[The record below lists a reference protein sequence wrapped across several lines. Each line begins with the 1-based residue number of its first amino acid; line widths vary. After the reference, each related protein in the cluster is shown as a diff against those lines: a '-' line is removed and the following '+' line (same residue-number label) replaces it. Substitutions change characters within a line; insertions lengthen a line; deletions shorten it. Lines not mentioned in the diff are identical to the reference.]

1 MLALLC
7 DFGLEWELH
16 SDGFGSRK
24 AVLEQPPRMKS
35 LPPVWNVLALWCATS
50 LFCTAAMSAES
61 AFEPAFQQKVLPI
74 LTKHC
79 ADCHGSE
86 EPEAELDLTVPA
98 TLLRGARSGYIVTPG
113 KANASLLTQL
123 LAKGSKP
130 HMPPEGQLS
139 DDEIVTISS
148 WIDSLP
154 ADSLPDR
161 PLLGKGRNH
170 WAFLPPTKAPPPEL
184 TSDEI
189 NGWATSPVD
198 RFIGAK
204 LMTAGIEPTPAASRE
219 LLLRRAFIDLIGLPP
234 LPADVQGF
242 VNDAAPDAYEQRL
255 DELLASPAYGERW
268 GRHWLDLARYADS
281 GGFHD
286 DLDRPHAWRYRDYV
300 IRSLNEDKP
309 YAQFV
314 REQLAGDELKDC
326 TADSLAATAFCR
338 NGPTNDDN
346 MGNNATDREKYRLD
360 LLDDVISTTSS
371 VYLGLTVG
379 CARCH
384 DHKFDPIPQSDY
396 YQLLAIFNNVT
407 RKDVPLDEQGKPAPY
422 AKSAEKGKPAVMAI
436 IDVSNKPRETYVLFR
451 GDLNNRGPQVNAGV
465 PRVFA
470 NSAAPFV
477 PQKNERTTGQR
488 LAFAEWIGSPE
499 NPLTWRVIA
508 NRLWHHHFGRG
519 LVATPSNFGLTGSLP
534 THPELLDW
542 LSLEMAAD
550 GGHWKK
556 MHRQLMTSATYQQA
570 SQSTGRGAEVD
581 PQNLLLWRM
590 NKRRLEAEAIRDNV
604 LAIAGTLK
612 TQHGGPGIKPRI
624 PAELLTASQR
634 NKWPL
639 VKQEGPEHW
648 RRSVYIY
655 VKRQMPFPLLELFD
669 IPSTAHTCDR
679 RQDSTIPT
687 QALVLMND
695 NFTQEQA
702 AWFARRVRWSA
713 ETHSMDSQAKHAL
726 LLALSREPSA
736 TRITEAAD
744 FLRVQ
749 QQVYQTAGQKS
760 ADASEAALV
769 DLCHVLLNCN
779 ELLYVD

>member
-1 MLALLC
+1 MLALLSLLR
-7 DFGLEWELH
+7 LEWGLP
-16 SDGFGSRK
+16 SDSFGSEK
-24 AVLEQPPRMKS
+24 AVLEKPPRMKS
-35 LPPVWNVLALWCATS
+35 LLSLWSFAALLCSFALLGS
-50 LFCTAAMSAES
+50 PAISADPS
-61 AFEPAFQQKVLPI
+61 FEQKVLPI

-86 EPEAELDLTVPA
+86 EPESELNLTTPA

-113 KANASLLTQL
+113 KAGASLLTQL

-130 HMPPEGQLS
+130 HMPPEGQLA
-139 DDEIVTISS
+139 DDEIATISA

-161 PLLGKGRNH
+161 PQLAKGRSH
-170 WAFLPPTKAPPPEL
+170 WAFQPPVKQPLPEL
-184 TSDEI
+184 TNKKI
-189 NGWATSPVD
+189 AGWATTPVD
-198 RFIGAK
+198 AFIGAK
-204 LMTAGIEPTPAASRE
+204 LHAAGIETSPETSRE

-234 LPADVQGF
+234 SPADVQSF
-242 VNDAAPDAYEQRL
+242 VADAAPDAYEQRL
-255 DELLASPAYGERW
+255 DALLASPAYGERW

-281 GGFHD
+281 GGFHE

-314 REQLAGDELKDC
+314 REQLAGDELSEVS
-326 TADSLAATAFCR
+326 ADSLAATAFCR

-396 YQLLAIFNNVT
+396 YQLLAVFNNIT
-407 RKDVPLDEQGKPAPY
+407 RKDVPLDGQGVPSPY

-436 IDVSNKPRETYVLFR
+436 IDASNKPRETYVLFR
-451 GDLNNRGPQVNAGV
+451 GDLSNRGPQVNAGV

-470 NSAAPFV
+470 QSAASFAPR
-477 PQKNERTTGQR
+477 KNERTTGQR

-499 NPLTWRVIA
+499 NPLAWRVIA

-556 MHRQLMTSATYQQA
+556 AHRMLMTSATYRQA

-604 LAIAGTLK
+604 LAIAGTLR
-612 TQHGGPGIKPRI
+612 THHGGPGIKPRI

-634 NKWPL
+634 NKWPV

-702 AWFARRVRWSA
+702 GWFARRVRSSS
-713 ETHSMDSQAKHAL
+713 EVDSVDSQAKQAL

-736 TRITEAAD
+736 TRIAEAAD
-744 FLRVQ
+744 FLRAQ

-760 ADASEAALV
+760 AAAGEAALV